1 MINITLPD
9 GSVKQ
14 YPEGVTALEV
24 ARGLSEGLARNV
36 LAAKV
41 DEEVWDATR
50 PINKDCHLTLLTWQ
64 DEDGRAAFWHST
76 AHLAAEA
83 IEQLYPG
90 AKFGIGPHIDT
101 GFYYD
106 IDFGDNEISSDD
118 FAKIEERVMKLA
130 AEKQPFV
137 RKDVSK
143 AEAIKYFT
151 EKGDEYKLDLINDL
165 ADGTITFY
173 TNGTFTDL
181 CRGPHIP
188 DTSFIKAFKLT
199 SIAGAYWRGDENR
212 KMLTRIYGV
221 SFPKQKDL
229 KEYLEFLEEAKK
241 RDHRKIG
248 KEMELFTFSP
258 KVGAGLPIWLP
269 NGTAMR
275 EQLEKFLKK
284 VQRKAGY
291 VQVMCP
297 HIGNVELYKTSGHYD
312 K

>member
-1 MINITLPD
+1 MAKTIVFDKTMINITLPD

-24 ARGLSEGLARNV
+24 AKGLSEGLARNV

-137 RKDVSK
+137 RKDVLLHQRHVHRFVPR
-143 AEAIKYFT
+143 AAYPGYLFYQ
-151 EKGDEYKLDLINDL
+151 GFQ
-165 ADGTITFY
+165 ADF
-173 TNGTFTDL
+173 D
-181 CRGPHIP
+181 CRGLL
-188 DTSFIKAFKLT
+188 A
-199 SIAGAYWRGDENR
+199 RG
-212 KMLTRIYGV
+212 
-221 SFPKQKDL
+221 
-229 KEYLEFLEEAKK
+229 
-241 RDHRKIG
+241 
-248 KEMELFTFSP
+248 
-258 KVGAGLPIWLP
+258 
-269 NGTAMR
+269 
-275 EQLEKFLKK
+275 
-284 VQRKAGY
+284 
-291 VQVMCP
+291 
-297 HIGNVELYKTSGHYD
+297 
-312 K
+312 